1 MTKKLRDMIE
11 NVLVFINKGPEENA
25 LIKKNNFKIM
35 ISYYTFN
42 SSLNVFIDEKEI
54 ISNYI
59 VPEVIRPRA
68 LLKSTNKLL
77 EEIKYDVYG
86 LESM

>member
-1 MTKKLRDMIE
+1 
-11 NVLVFINKGPEENA
+11 
-25 LIKKNNFKIM
+25 M

-42 SSLNVFIDEKEI
+42 STLNVFVDEKEI